1 MKRQS
6 ILLLTISVLALVP
19 GTAWS
24 GDKVPPLKQAL
35 GAAFLAKAELAL
47 LKGQLN
53 RGKVYM
59 AAAHEADPS
68 ISVFRL
74 KVFDMMYK
82 DFPYLNNM
90 IPGYRSGP
98 VAFSMDGRFVAYSTR
113 DSVSRLDL
121 ETGELKSVGR
131 PEIWILQIEVSP
143 KGRFVAV
150 CDNKGNLALCDM
162 KRETQVG
169 QFAFRKEEPRGL
181 TRIRMSISQ
190 DENSIA
196 AYYPYSDKEALYFLR
211 TMDLSVTRTVPII
224 LKARI
229 PPYLWPI
236 RFLSDGSLLVGM
248 GGRTELVNP
257 STMEPIKTLAPT
269 IGWDVDYLPDKN
281 LLAVGGSGSIEVFN
295 SATQE
300 KVAEYQAASH
310 NIVLVRFLGD
320 GRYIAYASPKGES
333 GIIDCTSGKPLQVF
347 NIGRDAAV
355 SSSRYLLLA
364 QGKAIDLSACR
375 PSETNLNA
383 EMTHATRPS
392 GSTIPEGVRKA
403 LADTS
408 EKALSRSGRS
418 IRLALKS
425 KSGNLE
431 AYGTRDGRTFIY
443 DHGKAQVTLLITDHY
458 RGPIDFAFLPDDSH
472 FVRLCVTGNGM
483 AGAVEVYS
491 LPGGSRSTLR
501 LEDPPVSIATAPDL
515 RVAAILDRKNRVF
528 LSVLPSLDTT
538 VELLPATQT
547 KRQIFVDRKTKTLV
561 VKTDSSIVSYDL
573 RKVAEDRAFPTYEEA
588 VKLYGVSLEEL
599 EPLWSLVHY

>member
-1 MKRQS
+1 MA
-6 ILLLTISVLALVP
+6 ILLLALVP
-19 GTAWS
+19 RTTWA
-24 GDKVPPLKQAL
+24 KNQVPPLKQAL
-35 GAAFLAKAELAL
+35 GAAYLAKAELAL

-53 RGKVYM
+53 RGKVYL

-74 KVFDMMYK
+74 KAFDMMYK

-90 IPGYRSGP
+90 IPGYRGGP
-98 VAFSMDGRFVAYSTR
+98 VAFSRDGRFVAYSTR
-113 DSVSRLDL
+113 SSVSRLDL

-131 PEIWILQIEVSP
+131 PKVRMLQIEELSP

-150 CDNKGNLALCDM
+150 CDNIGNLAVCDM
-162 KRETQVG
+162 ESETLVG
-169 QFAFRKEEPRGL
+169 QFSFRKEKPRSL
-181 TRIRMSISQ
+181 TKIRMSFSQ

-196 AYYPYSDKEALYFLR
+196 AYYPYSDKKALYFLR

-248 GGRTELVNP
+248 GGRTELVDP
-257 STMEPIKTLAPT
+257 STMRLIKTLAPT
-269 IGWDVDYLPDKN
+269 IGWDVDYLPNKN
-281 LLAVGGSGSIEVFN
+281 LLAVGGSGRIEVFN
-295 SATQE
+295 TTTQE

-375 PSETNLNA
+375 PYEVNLDA
-383 EMTHATRPS
+383 EMPHATRPS

-408 EKALSRSGRS
+408 EKALSWSGRS

-425 KSGNLE
+425 QSGNLE

-443 DHGKAQVTLLITDHY
+443 DHGKAQVTLLVTDHY
-458 RGPIDFAFLPDDSH
+458 PSPIDFTFFPDDSH
-472 FVRLCVTGNGM
+472 FVRLCKYGNGQ
-483 AGAVEVYS
+483 AGAVEAYS
-491 LPGGSRSTLR
+491 LPDGSRSTLHFD
-501 LEDPPVSIATAPDL
+501 DPPVSIAIAPDL
-515 RVAAILDRKNRVF
+515 HVAVVLDAKNRVF
-528 LSVLPSLDTT
+528 LSVLPSLDAK
-538 VELLPATQT
+538 VELLPATMT
-547 KRQIFVDRKTKTLV
+547 ERQIFVDQKTKTLA
-561 VKTDSSIVSYDL
+561 VKTDSDIVAYDL
-573 RKVAEDRAFPTYEEA
+573 RKVAEDRAFPTCEEA
-588 VKLYGVSLEEL
+588 CRSYGVSLDGFGGN
-599 EPLWSLVHY
+599 